1 MLKLIKEMKNMNLL
15 EKFNSDMVAAMKAQ
29 DKERLT
35 VLRMVKGAMQLENI
49 NNKKEINEELLIDC
63 VGKQIKMRNDSV
75 TEFEK
80 AGREDLANKTKEEI
94 TILNDYLP
102 QQLTEEEVNAI
113 IDEAFAKVN
122 PTSAKEMGLIM
133 REVTPKLKGKA
144 DMKKV
149 SEIIKEKLG

>member
-1 MLKLIKEMKNMNLL
+1 MNLL

-75 TEFEK
+75 AEFEK
-80 AGREDLANKTKEEI
+80 AGREDLATKTKEEI

-102 QQLTEEEVNAI
+102 VQLTEEEVNAI
-113 IDEAFAKVN
+113 IDEAFAKIN

-149 SEIIKEKLG
+149 SEIIKEKIG

>member
-1 MLKLIKEMKNMNLL
+1 MELL
-15 EKFNSDMVAAMKAQ
+15 EKFNKDMVTAMKEQ

-35 VLRMVKGAMQLENI
+35 VLRMVKGAMQLEHI
-49 NNKKEINEELLIDC
+49 NNKKEMNEELLIDC
-63 VGKQIKMRNDSV
+63 VGKQIKMRNDSIQ
-75 TEFEK
+75 EFEK
-80 AGREDLANKTKEEI
+80 AGRQDLADKTKGEV

-102 QQLTEEEVNAI
+102 VQLTEEEVNAV

-149 SEIIKEKLG
+149 SEIIKAKLG

>member
-1 MLKLIKEMKNMNLL
+1 MNLL

-63 VGKQIKMRNDSV
+63 VGKQIKMRNDSIS
-75 TEFEK
+75 EFEK

-94 TILNDYLP
+94 VILNDYLP
-102 QQLTEEEVNAI
+102 VQLTLEEVNAI

-149 SEIIKEKLG
+149 SEIIKDKLG

>member
-1 MLKLIKEMKNMNLL
+1 MNLL

-75 TEFEK
+75 SEFEK

-94 TILNDYLP
+94 VILNDYLP
-102 QQLTEEEVNAI
+102 VQLTLEEVNAI

>member
-1 MLKLIKEMKNMNLL
+1 MELL
-15 EKFNSDMVAAMKAQ
+15 EKFNKDMVTAMKEQ

-35 VLRMVKGAMQLENI
+35 VLRMVKGAMQLEHI
-49 NNKKEINEELLIDC
+49 NNKKEMNEELLIDC
-63 VGKQIKMRNDSV
+63 VGKQIKMRNDSIQ
-75 TEFEK
+75 EFEK
-80 AGREDLANKTKEEI
+80 AGRQDLADKTKGEV

-102 QQLTEEEVNAI
+102 VQLTEEEVNAV

-149 SEIIKEKLG
+149 SEIIKGKLG

>member
-1 MLKLIKEMKNMNLL
+1 MNLL
-15 EKFNSDMVAAMKAQ
+15 EKFNSDMVAAMKSQ

-75 TEFEK
+75 SEFEK
-80 AGREDLANKTKEEI
+80 AGREDLASKTKEEI
-94 TILNDYLP
+94 AILNDYLP
-102 QQLTEEEVNAI
+102 VQLTEEEVNAI
-113 IDEAFAKVN
+113 IDEAFAKIN

-133 REVTPKLKGKA
+133 REVTPQLKGKA

>member
-1 MLKLIKEMKNMNLL
+1 MNLL

-49 NNKKEINEELLIDC
+49 NNKKEINEELLIEC